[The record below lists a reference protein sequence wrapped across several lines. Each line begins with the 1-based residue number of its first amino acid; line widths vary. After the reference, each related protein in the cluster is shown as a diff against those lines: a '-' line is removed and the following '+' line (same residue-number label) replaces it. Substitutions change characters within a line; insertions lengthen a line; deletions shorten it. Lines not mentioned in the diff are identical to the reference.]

1 MLQSNQYWNAKII
14 VENVSVVFY
23 LNTTAVI
30 SKVISPSLRKL
41 VAKVGKLF
49 KKYHP
54 SLIFLITIDA
64 LKPKTPDNA
73 HIIGNKSKS
82 GYK

>member
-41 VAKVGKLF
+41 VAKVGKFIQEISPIFNLF
-49 KKYHP
+49 
-54 SLIFLITIDA
+54 
-64 LKPKTPDNA
+64 
-73 HIIGNKSKS
+73 
-82 GYK
+82 

>member
-54 SLIFLITIDA
+54 YLIFFNNNRCF
-64 LKPKTPDNA
+64 KTQNSRQCTY
-73 HIIGNKSKS
+73 NRK
-82 GYK
+82 